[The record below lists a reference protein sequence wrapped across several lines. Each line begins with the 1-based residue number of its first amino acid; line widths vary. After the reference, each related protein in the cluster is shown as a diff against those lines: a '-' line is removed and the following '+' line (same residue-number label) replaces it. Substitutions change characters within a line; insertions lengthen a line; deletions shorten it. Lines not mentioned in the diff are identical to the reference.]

1 MELVEGTRERGL
13 EDVVTRAGPRWRR
26 ADLGSQIPAKEQLV
40 VGHLVVDPGDRH
52 VLVFVSGLFPLDFAT
67 RMRGLWQLRDEVQ
80 RRRAEEGRTD
90 AVADERGAEVD
101 LPSGALRRRDRRK
114 VAGEHLGRR
123 HVRNVAGRHLTQD
136 GALIGAEE
144 EELVA
149 DNRAAQRAAELIAP
163 QAVVDL
169 LAVGAERRKVLR
181 GVEATIAQEFEAAP
195 GETIRARLGY
205 GIDRRA

>member
-80 RRRAEEGRTD
+80 RRGTEE
-90 AVADERGAEVD
+90 VANERGAEVD
-101 LPSGALRRRDRRK
+101 LPSGARRRRDRRE
-114 VAGEHLGRR
+114 VAGEHLGGR

-136 GALIGAEE
+136 RALVGAEE

-181 GVEATIAQEFEAAP
+181 GVEATIAQEFE
-195 GETIRARLGY
+195 
-205 GIDRRA
+205 

>member
-114 VAGEHLGRR
+114 VAGEHLG
-123 HVRNVAGRHLTQD
+123 GRHLTQD
-136 GALIGAEE
+136 GALVGAEE